1 MCLYDDERKIIQLY
15 FCFFFGI
22 DLIKFKSDIDQKIK
36 GQNLYIDDYEVL
48 FLLLLFRWFLL
59 VDVDNQ

>member
-1 MCLYDDERKIIQLY
+1 MMMKKKLYRYIFL
-15 FCFFFGI
+15 FFFW

-59 VDVDNQ
+59 VDVENQ

>member
-1 MCLYDDERKIIQLY
+1 MCLYDDERKIIQIYIL
-15 FCFFFGI
+15 FFFW

>member
-1 MCLYDDERKIIQLY
+1 MMMKEKYYIVIFL
-15 FCFFFGI
+15 FFFW

-48 FLLLLFRWFLL
+48 FLLLLFRWLLL

>member
-1 MCLYDDERKIIQLY
+1 MCLYDDERKIIQL
-15 FCFFFGI
+15 FLFFFW
-22 DLIKFKSDIDQKIK
+22 DLIKFKSDMDQKIK

-48 FLLLLFRWFLL
+48 FLLLLFRWLLL